1 MVFQVIWLSQ
11 DEKMNQNFQA
21 VVQETR
27 EDSSP
32 FNQTL
37 LLGSALVIFN
47 LLVMLLVGLY
57 WMNPEM
63 HEFISG
69 RPLL

>member
-1 MVFQVIWLSQ
+1 
-11 DEKMNQNFQA
+11 MNQNFQA
-21 VVQETR
+21 IVKETA
-27 EDSSP
+27 EDNYS
-32 FNQTL
+32 NEQTFL
-37 LLGSALVIFN
+37 FGGALIVFN
-47 LLVMLLVGLY
+47 LFVMLFVGLY